1 MTEISSMT
9 LQELT
14 EEIHA
19 LGLPDFRARQIYQ
32 WLHCKQAADF
42 SEMTNLDKALRQ
54 TLAQQYTVAFPKTAR
69 KLTSKIDGTVKYL
82 FEFADGQ
89 CVEAVLMRYHYGLSI
104 CVSTQAG
111 CAMGCRFCASTK
123 NGKVR
128 DLTAGEIL
136 GQVYAAARD
145 CGERISHVVLMG
157 IGEPLDNFDAVVRFL
172 QMISDENGLH
182 IGQRNLSLSTCGI
195 VPNINRLAELEL
207 QITLSVSLHAPN
219 DRLRSSMMPIN
230 RRYPI
235 AQLIPACRAYAEKTG
250 RRISFEYAMVQ
261 GVNDTPACA
270 EELCALLRDMLCH
283 LNLIPVN
290 PIREGGFEK
299 SEDRRIQAFVRA
311 VEAHHIPVTVRR
323 RLGADIN
330 AACGQLRREGKMAD
344 KT

>member
-54 TLAQQYTVAFPKTAR
+54 TLAQQYTVAFPKIAR

-89 CVEAVLMRYHYGLSI
+89 CVESVLMRYHYGLSI

-261 GVNDTPACA
+261 DVNDTPACA
-270 EELCALLRDMLCH
+270 EELCALLRGMLCH

-290 PIREGGFEK
+290 SIREGGFEK